1 MSQSNMFLSE
11 FYKSFE
17 NGPITSNLITPPI
30 DNATFGILNVNA
42 VSCNA
47 TVQEQEF
54 VIVIDRSGSMSDRC
68 SDGRTKMQHI
78 NHTLKNMILYFH
90 ENPTINLHI
99 IVFAFDDS
107 FVTIIERT
115 RIHNGN
121 LQNILTKIDAIRPR
135 GGTNIELALN
145 KTNNYISK
153 MKTYNP
159 RHNISH
165 IFMTDGDATTGVRD
179 HNVLKGL
186 VLPDI
191 ENFFIGFGLNHDSSL
206 LTHISSYKKSSYHF
220 IDALEKAGLVYGEI
234 LHGIL
239 YKHLTE
245 VEVSVKNG
253 FVYNYKDNLWINT
266 LFIGDIVGE
275 ANKTYHL
282 ISNTPESCTIILT
295 CKNLGEEYSFEAC
308 ELMNPVSNHLKYI
321 YRQKTLELL
330 FEVSQLQKNKME
342 LETTMYETK
351 SFMNRACELDYSSKM
366 KNIGDE
372 ERELKQKLR
381 VFFEEI
387 KKYILDNNLNE
398 DKILKNLCDDIYITY
413 RTLGTRYGAM
423 YTCARQTSQ
432 GNQRSYTV
440 SNTPEDNN
448 DLDIYGFTPI
458 NFATRSGVPLRQT
471 SGFHYLASL
480 DEGNDDDITLH
491 LPDDL
496 QHNVSSFDDAPY
508 LTPTATRLMRDV
520 SSSRDYYHSADFD
533 EETQRIY

>member
-30 DNATFGILNVNA
+30 DKSTFGILNVNA
-42 VSCNA
+42 VPCNA

-54 VIVIDRSGSMSDRC
+54 VFVIDRSGSMSDKC

-78 NHTLKNMILYFH
+78 NHTLKNMILYFY

-107 FVTIIERT
+107 FVSVIERT

-121 LQNILTKIDAIRPR
+121 LQSILTKIDVIQPR

-159 RHNISH
+159 THNISH
-165 IFMTDGDATTGVRD
+165 IFMTDGDATTGISD

-245 VEVSVKNG
+245 VEISVKNG
-253 FVYNYKDNLWINT
+253 FVYNYKDNLWVNK

-295 CKNLGEEYSFEAC
+295 CENLGEEYSFGAC
-308 ELMNPVSNHLKYI
+308 ELMNPLSNHLKYI
-321 YRQKTLELL
+321 YRQKTLEML
-330 FEVSQLQKNKME
+330 FEVNQLQKNKME
-342 LETTMYETK
+342 LETIYGAPFVYRT
-351 SFMNRACELDYSSKM
+351 CEAEYSSKM
-366 KNIGDE
+366 KNILEE
-372 ERELKQKLR
+372 ERELKQMLR
-381 VFFEEI
+381 AFFEEI
-387 KKYILDNNLNE
+387 KKYMLDNNLNE

-440 SNTPEDNN
+440 SNAPEDN
-448 DLDIYGFTPI
+448 DLDGYGFTPI
-458 NFATRSGVPLRQT
+458 NYHSVHRRQT
-471 SGFHYLASL
+471 SGFHYLGGL
-480 DEGNDDDITLH
+480 DESNDDDITLQ
-491 LPDDL
+491 LPEDL
-496 QHNVSSFDDAPY
+496 QHNVSSFDEAPY
-508 LTPTATRLMRDV
+508 LTPCANRVMRDV
-520 SSSRDYYHSADFD
+520 SSSRDYY
-533 EETQRIY
+533 

>member
-1 MSQSNMFLSE
+1 MFLSE

-17 NGPITSNLITPPI
+17 NVPITSNLITPPI
-30 DNATFGILNVNA
+30 DNATFGILTVNA

-54 VIVIDRSGSMSDRC
+54 VFVIDRSGSMSDRC

-78 NHTLKNMILYFH
+78 NHTLKNMILYFY

-99 IVFAFDDS
+99 IVFAFDEN
-107 FVTIIERT
+107 FVTVIERT
-115 RIHNGN
+115 RVHNSN
-121 LQNILTKIDAIRPR
+121 LQSILTKIDGIRPK
-135 GGTNIELALN
+135 GSTNIELALN

-153 MKTYNP
+153 LKTYNP

-165 IFMTDGDATTGVRD
+165 IFMTDGDATTGIRD

-186 VLPDI
+186 VVPDI

-253 FVYNYKDNLWINT
+253 FVYNYKDNLWVNK

-282 ISNTPESCTIILT
+282 ISNTPDSCAIILT
-295 CKNLGEEYSFEAC
+295 CTSLDEEYSFEAC
-308 ELMNPVSNHLKYI
+308 ELMNPTSNHLKYI

-342 LETTMYETK
+342 LETMYETT
-351 SFMNRACELDYSSKM
+351 SFNNPPRCDDYSSKM
-366 KNIGDE
+366 KNILDE
-372 ERELKQKLR
+372 ERQLKQKLR

-387 KKYILDNNLNE
+387 KKYMLDNNLNE

-440 SNTPEDNN
+440 SNTPQDTGF
-448 DLDIYGFTPI
+448 DGYGFTPL
-458 NFATRSGVPLRQT
+458 NFATRSGVSLLSPVRQT
-471 SGFHYLASL
+471 SGFHLFGEFNNN
-480 DEGNDDDITLH
+480 DESNDDDITLH
-491 LPDDL
+491 LPEGL